1 MPPIQPARGERM
13 GLNSLSCVT
22 LSLGSA
28 LSRLRSGARGPQ
40 DVVRLTA
47 GTFEFNHQNLA
58 FRQQFSALVTTNF
71 LELSHV
77 DDPFSLH
84 RKPAFDSVTAPTQRA
99 IYVRRN
105 RCGHLVYVRG
115 AVGSHAPPGAL
126 SGEGVRAPSPLPSEA
141 PQKRKASGAYHDAN
155 QRRFPESSHA
165 VQTIFSGAKFLCFS
179 QLSRIIH

>member
-1 MPPIQPARGERM
+1 M
-13 GLNSLSCVT
+13 GLKSLSCVT
-22 LSLGSA
+22 HHLGSA

-58 FRQQFSALVTTNF
+58 FRQQFSAVVTTNF

-105 RCGHLVYVRG
+105 RCGHSSDVRG

-126 SGEGVRAPSPLPSEA
+126 SGEGARTPSPLPSEA
-141 PQKRKASGAYHDAN
+141 SPKRKASGAYHDAN
-155 QRRFPESSHA
+155 QRQNPESSQS
-165 VQTIFSGAKFLCFS
+165 VQTIFSRAKFLCFS
-179 QLSRIIH
+179 QLSRIIY